1 MTILYSEK
9 IAKELG
15 FKNEG
20 LGILSDFAEPLIVTK
35 NTKGFFETKFAY
47 SAKGYLADEI
57 VKGAYIKQVVDESGR
72 QLVFEIYETEHD
84 KVESII
90 YVVAELKL
98 FVDMKRSAYK
108 ETKLENVTV
117 EDVAQSATTV
127 CDPPINYRV
136 TGDSMV
142 KVDFEVED
150 TNPYDVLFHENGI
163 LNLTGAELLVREDE
177 LHFSDHIGK
186 RKIIEIHENDY
197 IDNLKIKRNNKEQVT
212 RIIPVTTIRYDK
224 VVKVDDRHSKE
235 TIEKKVYGKAV
246 VSSKVKDKG
255 YPVIT
260 KFVQYQNETTEEKTT
275 KEFEKE
281 QKVEL
286 SHYKYENVEALNKE
300 AELFFSQNAG
310 IDEPEMTVSFDG
322 LGLYKNV
329 FNQTVSVDLYDTVMI
344 YTDEFPKGLEMQVVE
359 SEFDGTLEKVI
370 SIKLS
375 TKNISMKQALDNI
388 NSGRVSEQRLQWEIN
403 QRNQNQILQNFIFN
417 DKGQRLEFGSVLP
430 DPKEYRENDIF
441 FLNDDSIYRLVNG
454 AWKFEVG
461 LLSKAMIDDKLKE
474 LESQA
479 TEANQKAEQIQS
491 ESAKKLAEFE
501 QQLKDLGLPTESI
514 EQTLDQLRQ
523 QLDRVSSRT
532 NATLDMIGNDGVTR
546 YNKNLLKGEF
556 KRTVDY
562 DDGKTAIIANDG
574 GFKKGQTYTISFEAM
589 CNLLKK
595 GDLTIILSPPN
606 YLRPVDITV
615 KPPKKRLRDI
625 AINTVKKENTIETY
639 QGLNKVVIQ
648 NDWYET
654 INLSTNVKE
663 DTTLNLRINYR
674 DYFED
679 DLKSDRQ
686 FVWNN
691 NHELL
696 IESNL

>member
-1 MTILYSEK
+1 M
-9 IAKELG
+9 
-15 FKNEG
+15 
-20 LGILSDFAEPLIVTK
+20 
-35 NTKGFFETKFAY
+35 
-47 SAKGYLADEI
+47 
-57 VKGAYIKQVVDESGR
+57 
-72 QLVFEIYETEHD
+72 
-84 KVESII
+84 
-90 YVVAELKL
+90 
-98 FVDMKRSAYK
+98 
-108 ETKLENVTV
+108 
-117 EDVAQSATTV
+117 
-127 CDPPINYRV
+127 
-136 TGDSMV
+136 
-142 KVDFEVED
+142 
-150 TNPYDVLFHENGI
+150 
-163 LNLTGAELLVREDE
+163 
-177 LHFSDHIGK
+177 
-186 RKIIEIHENDY
+186 
-197 IDNLKIKRNNKEQVT
+197 
-212 RIIPVTTIRYDK
+212 
-224 VVKVDDRHSKE
+224 
-235 TIEKKVYGKAV
+235 
-246 VSSKVKDKG
+246 
-255 YPVIT
+255 
-260 KFVQYQNETTEEKTT
+260 
-275 KEFEKE
+275 
-281 QKVEL
+281 
-286 SHYKYENVEALNKE
+286 NKE